1 MSTNLR
7 VLISEDREDDAL
19 LVVDELMQSGYR
31 VDWKRVETAD
41 QMRALLPEGWD
52 LIIADY
58 DLPQF
63 SANGALNVLK
73 EAGHDI
79 PFLIVSGAMREIDA
93 VAGMRAGVHD
103 YLLKGNLT
111 RLGAVVERELREVKV
126 RSERRAAEAML
137 RRQAQVLD
145 QVHDAVIQASPT
157 GRIVK
162 WNRGAERLLGY
173 LEEEVI
179 EQPISILYLDAEDDA
194 AEIFFKLHSDQK
206 LEKEIRA
213 RHKSGEPRW
222 LHLSFSLLTEED
234 GTPYG
239 SVIYAQDFTERRVA
253 EAALRNSEERYRLLT
268 EALPQMVLLMRDGPY
283 PQPIEFCNS
292 QVFSYTGLTQ
302 EELRNGAWH
311 AVIHPEDWRNVAEE
325 VQTAQRKGISHE
337 VKYRIL
343 RCSDHTWRWHVARS
357 SPFQDANHAL
367 HWLATIIDMEDQTQS
382 EEALRK
388 AEKLAAVGRLASSI
402 AHEINN
408 PLEAITNLIYLLQST
423 PLNAEQKEYVRS
435 AAEELS
441 RVSHIASH
449 TLRFHRQS
457 SRPGAVNLAEVLD
470 SVLALYQARLRDAGI
485 QIVMQYKTS
494 QPMVGY
500 ASELRQVFAN
510 LIGNAFDATRRG
522 GKIVLRV
529 QQKRTWKDGA
539 DGVCV
544 TIADTGQGMSTTTRK
559 RIFEP
564 FFTTKGI
571 HGTGL
576 GLWVS
581 SEIVHKHGGV
591 FRIRS
596 KEGINSGTVISIFF
610 PFATN
615 LNTIMDPQDI
625 PAADLLQPE
634 ELTLPQRNAASS
646 L

>member
-1 MSTNLR
+1 MQKNLR

-19 LVVDELMQSGYR
+19 LVVDELTQSGYR
-31 VDWKRVETAD
+31 VDWQRVETPD
-41 QMRALLPEGWD
+41 QMRALLPQGWD

-63 SANGALNVLK
+63 SANGALKELK
-73 EAGHDI
+73 DAGYDI

-111 RLGAVVERELREVKV
+111 RLGAVVERELREAKV
-126 RSERRAAEAML
+126 RRQRKEAEALL

-173 LEEEVI
+173 REEEVFD
-179 EQPISILYLDAEDDA
+179 QPISILYMDAEDDSSQ
-194 AEIFFKLHSDQK
+194 IFFKLHSDQK
-206 LEKEIRA
+206 LEKEIRG
-213 RHKSGEPRW
+213 RHKSGQTRW
-222 LHLSFSLLTEED
+222 LHLCFSWLTEED

-239 SVIYAQDFTERRVA
+239 SIIYAQDFTERRVA

-268 EALPQMVLLMRDGPY
+268 EALPQMVLLMKDGPY
-283 PQPIEFCNS
+283 PQPIVFCNS
-292 QVFSYTGLTQ
+292 QVYAYTGLTPEQ
-302 EELRNGAWH
+302 LRAGAWH
-311 AVIHPEDWRNVAEE
+311 KVVHPEDWLKVADE
-325 VQTAQRKGISHE
+325 VQYAQRKGLSHE

-343 RCSDHTWRWHVARS
+343 RASDHTWRWHVARS
-357 SPFQDANHAL
+357 SPFHDANHSL
-367 HWLATIIDMEDQTQS
+367 HWLATIIDMEEQTLS

-423 PLNAEQKEYVRS
+423 PLNGEQQEYVK
-435 AAEELS
+435 AASEELA

-449 TLRFHRQS
+449 TLRFHRQN
-457 SRPGAVNLAEVLD
+457 SRPGEVNIAEMLD
-470 SVLALYQARLRDAGI
+470 SVLALYQARLRDANI
-485 QIVMQYKTS
+485 NIVMQYKTS
-494 QPMVGY
+494 CPIVGF

-522 GKIVLRV
+522 GKIILRV
-529 QQKRTWKDGA
+529 QKKTAWKSGA
-539 DGVCV
+539 EGVCV
-544 TIADTGQGMSTTTRK
+544 TIADTGQGMSTATQK

-596 KEGINSGTVISIFF
+596 REGLHSGTAISIFF
-610 PFATN
+610 PFDKVFDTGTDVEMGAN
-615 LNTIMDPQDI
+615 GFRANELMPQEQT
-625 PAADLLQPE
+625 ARRL
-634 ELTLPQRNAASS
+634 
-646 L
+646 